1 VVDSDGLTED
11 ELEAMERRCG
21 IASPGPWVSFIG
33 PGIGG
38 PDFIRVGESDDE
50 PDMYVSRDGTPASP
64 ADLEFIAGA
73 RPDIPRLIAEIR
85 RLRCR

>member
-50 PDMYVSRDGTPASP
+50 PDMYVSRDAPLPRRPTLSSLPAP
-64 ADLEFIAGA
+64 ARTFPA
-73 RPDIPRLIAEIR
+73 
-85 RLRCR
+85 